1 MIIDYI
7 LNGYSLYLLEVFT
20 SALWITRKVLFVP
33 FTNNQRL
40 PYLVDTRV
48 LELHRYKFSM
58 EIIIHIVF
66 SC

>member
-1 MIIDYI
+1 MIIDCI
-7 LNGYSLYLLEVFT
+7 LNGYSLYLLEIFT

-40 PYLVDTRV
+40 PYLVDMRV
-48 LELHRYKFSM
+48 LELDRYKFSM
-58 EIIIHIVF
+58 EIIVHLVL